1 MSEFNQAIEAARRK
15 QRFMMLWLIVG
26 FVAITLLV
34 ITVVF
39 ASRGT
44 RINVLPSEIA
54 AQAQI
59 NAERGV
65 ALVIYGHLYSLSST
79 AEIEVKAP
87 GFMTAKQRVTQN
99 DFGKVTSITLQPLP
113 GELKLT
119 TSADDDKTSWML
131 NNKIA
136 AVASTLEATVKAG
149 EHAITVDHPYYQ
161 PQSLSYTVGR
171 GEKIVEQIKLNPIEG
186 VLNINS
192 TPKAASVIIDGV
204 EHGVTPLQLPLTG
217 GLHKVEVEK
226 AGFDLTLDEVEI
238 KNTVT
243 QIARNY
249 QLLPKSAGVTVSASP
264 AGGTL
269 RRNGSPV
276 NLDHKVKI
284 KAGQKTTLTYAKP
297 GFFSQSET
305 ITLAADEVRNI
316 HFSLQK
322 EMGEVEI
329 NATPQAIVKINGKA
343 AGQTPLTLSL
353 NAVAQNIEVSL
364 SGYRSVKK
372 TVTPSAKAPVKVD
385 ATLIS
390 ESKARLLE
398 APSAYKTHAGGE
410 MVLFTAN
417 DKVIMGAPRS
427 ESGQRANEFIKTAAI
442 TQPFYAGR
450 HEVSN
455 SAYAQFKP
463 SHSGDA
469 NLPVTSVSWLDAIR
483 YANWL
488 SQAENLKPVYTLQG
502 NRLINIDPDANGY
515 RLLTEAE
522 WEWLARKAGR
532 QSQSQFAWGN
542 DKTIPRKAANIADE
556 SSKSSVTTYVPRYD
570 DGKAGIAPIMSMQR
584 ELSGLFDMGGNVSE
598 WTHDS
603 YHLNLPQKGQVFPH
617 TLDTKTTGMRVVK
630 GANWRSGSL
639 TELRASY
646 REGLIEARDDLG
658 FRLGRFLYGGSE

>member
-26 FVAITLLV
+26 FVVIALLV

-87 GFMTAKQRVTQN
+87 GFVTAHQRVTQN

-113 GELKLT
+113 GELKLA
-119 TSADDDKTSWML
+119 TSTDDDKTSWML
-131 NNKIA
+131 NNKLA

-149 EHAITVDHPYYQ
+149 EHAITVSHPYYE
-161 PQSLSYTVGR
+161 PQSLSYTVER
-171 GEKIVEQIKLNPIEG
+171 GEKIVEQIKLTHIEG
-186 VLNINS
+186 ALNIDS
-192 TPKAASVIIDGV
+192 TPKAASVTIDGI
-204 EHGVTPLQLPLTG
+204 EHGVTPLQLPLAG
-217 GLHKVEVEK
+217 GIHKVEVTK
-226 AGFDLTLDEVEI
+226 AGFDPTQDEVEI
-238 KNTVT
+238 KNTAK

-249 QLLPKSAGVTVSASP
+249 QLSPKSAGVTVSASP

-276 NLDHKVKI
+276 NVDHKVTV

-305 ITLAADEVRNI
+305 VTLAADEVRNI
-316 HFSLQK
+316 RFSLQK

-329 NATPQAIVKINGKA
+329 SATPQATVKINGKA
-343 AGQTPLTLSL
+343 AGQTPLALSL

-398 APSAYKTHAGGE
+398 APRAYKTHAGGE

-417 DKVIMGAPRS
+417 DKVTMGAPRG
-427 ESGQRANEFIKTAAI
+427 EPGQRANEFIKTAAI
-442 TQPFYAGR
+442 TKPFYAGR

-488 SQAENLKPVYTLQG
+488 SQAEQLKPVYSLQG
-502 NRLINIDPDANGY
+502 NSLIHIAPDADGY

-532 QSQSQFAWGN
+532 QTQSQFAWGN

-570 DGKAGIAPIMSMQR
+570 DGKAGVAPIMSMQR

-603 YHLNLPQKGQVFPH
+603 YNLNLPKKGQVFPH
-617 TLDTKTTGMRVVK
+617 GLDTKTTGMRVVK

-646 REGLIEARDDLG
+646 REGLLEARDDLG